1 MGLPKAF
8 SGEHDFRSFCALRDP
23 NRSITR
29 AAATALFLRSSLSRS
44 CPKRFAS
51 GSRRAKTCLQQ
62 PRTTLEIYS
71 EALVACRMTL
81 EVCSVALEVCGVA
94 LVACRVALEA
104 CSVALVASS
113 VTLEVCGQGPEQGT

>member
-1 MGLPKAF
+1 MRQRRPC
-8 SGEHDFRSFCALRDP
+8 FCDP
-23 NRSITR
+23 LCQDRVQNG
-29 AAATALFLRSSLSRS
+29 
-44 CPKRFAS
+44 FAS
-51 GSRRAKTCLQQ
+51 GSQRAKTCLQQ